1 VTPKFRRSAMLVV
14 MVMVMSAILSAC
26 GADPTATPIAA
37 PTATTA
43 ASNPTATTAV
53 SEPTATEVAT
63 DPTATTMASN
73 PTAKPTA
80 PAELRTVRLGYIAV
94 MIFAPIYVGIERGYF
109 AEEGLKLEL
118 TPLQGGSD
126 SVVQLAAG
134 NFDVAVG
141 GAGAGLFNAANSG
154 IEFKIVAPMH
164 SEKPPLTTP
173 LVISA
178 KRKDELKTVA
188 DLKGKKVAIN
198 ATGAATEYWLSEALK
213 KNGMTFDD
221 IQLTSLAFRD
231 VPAALES
238 GSLDASMLG
247 EPLVTTNVDQG
258 IVSILAND
266 FINGFTATYLYMG
279 APFMQDNPEA
289 AQGFMRAYLKA
300 CRDLQ
305 GDYLKDDPE
314 IATIVEKYTQVPADV
329 VARAAAPQYNADGV
343 VPMADLE
350 TLQEFFIAR
359 GELQYTEPLDLS
371 GFVDVSVAEQ
381 AVEDLKT
388 P

>member
-1 VTPKFRRSAMLVV
+1 MTLKFRRSAMLIV
-14 MVMVMSAILSAC
+14 MVMIMSAILSAC
-26 GADPTATPIAA
+26 GADPTATPVAA

-43 ASNPTATTAV
+43 AGNPTAA
-53 SEPTATEVAT
+53 
-63 DPTATTMASN
+63 ATT
-73 PTAKPTA
+73 
-80 PAELRTVRLGYIAV
+80 PANMKTVRLGYIAV

-109 AEEGLKLEL
+109 AEQGLKLEL

-141 GAGAGLFNAANSG
+141 GAGAGLLNAANSG
-154 IEFKIVAPMH
+154 IDFKIVAPMH

-178 KRKDELKTVA
+178 KRKDEIKTVA

-198 ATGAATEYWLSEALK
+198 ATGAATEYWLGEALK

-231 VPAALES
+231 VPAALEN

-266 FINGFTATYLYMG
+266 FINGFTATYLYFG
-279 APFMQDNPEA
+279 SKFAQDDPQA
-289 AQGFMRAYLKA
+289 ALGFMKAYLKA

-305 GDYLKDDPE
+305 GDYLKNDPD
-314 IATIVEKYTQVPADV
+314 IAKIIEKYTQVPADV
-329 VARAAAPQYNADGV
+329 VLRAAAPQYNPDGV
-343 VPMADLE
+343 LPTADLN
-350 TLQEFFIAR
+350 TLQDYFLAR
-359 GELQYTEPLDLS
+359 KELDYTTAIDLS
-371 GFVDVSVAEQ
+371 KFEDSSFAKTAVDQ
-381 AVEDLKT
+381 LKT

>member
-1 VTPKFRRSAMLVV
+1 VTLRFRRYALPLV
-14 MVMVMSAILSAC
+14 MIMVMSAVLSAC
-26 GADPTATPIAA
+26 GSDPTATPVA
-37 PTATTA
+37 PTATTGTSDA
-43 ASNPTATTAV
+43 TATPVTSTQATPA
-53 SEPTATEVAT
+53 PTT
-63 DPTATTMASN
+63 PT
-73 PTAKPTA
+73 
-80 PAELRTVRLGYIAV
+80 ELRTIRLGYIPV

-109 AEEGLKLEL
+109 AEQGLKLEL
-118 TPLQGGSD
+118 TALQGGSD

-141 GAGAGLFNAANSG
+141 GAGAGLLNAASTG
-154 IEFKIVAPMH
+154 IKFKIVAPMH

-178 KRKDELKTVA
+178 KRKDEIKSVT

-198 ATGAATEYWLSEALK
+198 ATGAATEYWLGEALK
-213 KNGMTFDD
+213 KHGMTFDD

-247 EPLVTTNVDQG
+247 EPLVTTNKDQG
-258 IVSILAND
+258 IISVLADD

-279 APFMQDNPEA
+279 EPIIQDEPEA
-289 AQGFMRAYLKA
+289 ALGFMKAYLKA

-305 GDYLKDDPE
+305 GDYAKNDPE
-314 IATIVEKYTQVPADV
+314 IAKIIEKYTQVPADV
-329 VARAAAPQYNADGV
+329 VARAAAPQYNPDGTLPV
-343 VPMADLE
+343 DDLN
-350 TLQEFFIAR
+350 TLQEYFLAR
-359 GELQYTEPLDLS
+359 GELQYKEPIDLS
-371 GFVDVSVAEQ
+371 PFIDESLAKT
-381 AVEDLKT
+381 AVEQLG